1 MRLSSIGYTFKQ
13 GIKNIFRNKW
23 FSLASVATMTACIFL
38 FGLFFSI
45 VTNFEYIVKEA
56 EEGVAVTVFFDDGLG
71 QEQIDAIGQQ
81 IRERSEVSDVKFVSA
96 QEAWENYKEKYFQG
110 NPELA
115 EGFEEDN
122 PLAQSSS
129 YEVYV
134 QDIEDQSDLVEYIK
148 TLDGVRKVNQSEA
161 AANALTTFNVLVG
174 YISIAII
181 GVLLLVSIFL
191 ISNTVTVGIT
201 VRKEEIAIMK
211 LIGAKDGF
219 VRAPFLIEGVL
230 IGLMG
235 SVIPLALLYFLYR
248 EAVGYV
254 LEHFSLLT
262 GFLQF
267 LPVNQVFAN
276 LVPIAVVLGMGIGF
290 VGSMITVRK
299 HLKV

>member
-1 MRLSSIGYTFKQ
+1 MRLSSIGYTFRQ

-38 FGLFFSI
+38 FGLFYSI

-56 EEGVAVTVFFDDGLG
+56 EEGVAVTVFFDDGIS
-71 QEQIDAIGQQ
+71 QEQIDAIGRQ
-81 IRERSEVSDVKFVSA
+81 ILERPEVSDVKYVSA
-96 QEAWENYKEKYFQG
+96 QEAWENYKEKYFQD

-134 QDIEDQSDLVEYIK
+134 QDIEDQGSLVEYIS

-211 LIGAKDGF
+211 LIGARDGF
-219 VRAPFLIEGVL
+219 VRAPFLI
-230 IGLMG
+230 
-235 SVIPLALLYFLYR
+235 
-248 EAVGYV
+248 
-254 LEHFSLLT
+254 
-262 GFLQF
+262 
-267 LPVNQVFAN
+267 
-276 LVPIAVVLGMGIGF
+276 
-290 VGSMITVRK
+290 
-299 HLKV
+299 